1 MPVILA
7 GMVGLPMIIV
17 LVRGAEVIP
26 QGFVYVTLMLP
37 PVNVPLNVTVMLL
50 PVLDPLALAGNVQL

>member
-17 LVRGAEVIP
+17 LVRGAEVNP